1 MGLAKLMNRRYQRAA
16 AGDFAG
22 GRACAGGNGCSVFP
36 CRRRQ
41 NRGSARVPEW
51 RRSNIQIRPA
61 KVPETAFVAFPDCAH
76 AEFVAGQ
83 PEAFAARLAETLEL
97 DGSDI

>member
-1 MGLAKLMNRRYQRAA
+1 MSGACLTPVSTIRCQSACKRRRVCSQRAL
-16 AGDFAG
+16 DI
-22 GRACAGGNGCSVFP
+22 RHV
-36 CRRRQ
+36 RRLL
-41 NRGSARVPEW
+41 
-51 RRSNIQIRPA
+51 
-61 KVPETAFVAFPDCAH
+61 PETAFVAFPDCTH